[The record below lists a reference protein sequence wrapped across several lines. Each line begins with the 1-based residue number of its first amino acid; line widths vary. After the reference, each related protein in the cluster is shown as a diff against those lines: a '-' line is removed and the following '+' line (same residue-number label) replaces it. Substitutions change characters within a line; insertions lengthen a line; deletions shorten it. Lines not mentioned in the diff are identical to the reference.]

1 MQCNQ
6 KTKQNK
12 TNFPVPALDRRTLP
26 PRPPGALLYQ
36 YSPPQ
41 RANTP
46 ITREC
51 IMPEPP
57 PRAGRGGPGGS
68 TLHPARSPP
77 PLTHVSSFY
86 IKRKKKKKKTTKRK
100 KNPPSLQ
107 SASFL
112 SAVAQLVRERSR
124 GRGRG
129 RGWGT
134 SSLRVQG
141 MSPSSLPLAPAW
153 AQEGE
158 VPAGEK
164 PLEGDPWARLSG
176 HGTPVGRAVGKG
188 KRPPA
193 PSCFLR
199 AGAPGPVVFAGCR
212 DSLPRRGLAQPRAS
226 ASFSFALGPL
236 PPHPQPRGAPTLP
249 QAARTPLP
257 WGPGG
262 IVPSPVLPLGAG
274 SWGWGAEQGGDT
286 RW

>member
-1 MQCNQ
+1 
-6 KTKQNK
+6 
-12 TNFPVPALDRRTLP
+12 
-26 PRPPGALLYQ
+26 
-36 YSPPQ
+36 
-41 RANTP
+41 
-46 ITREC
+46 
-51 IMPEPP
+51 MPEPP

-68 TLHPARSPP
+68 TLHPACSPP
-77 PLTHVSSFY
+77 PLTHVSSFLY
-86 IKRKKKKKKTTKRK
+86 IKGKKRKKKTTKRK

-112 SAVAQLVRERSR
+112 SAVAQLVRERAR
-124 GRGRG
+124 GRGW
-129 RGWGT
+129 GWGT

-141 MSPSSLPLAPAW
+141 TSPSSLPLAPAW

-164 PLEGDPWARLSG
+164 PLQGDPWARLSG

-188 KRPPA
+188 KRPLA

-236 PPHPQPRGAPTLP
+236 PPHPQPRGAPTP
-249 QAARTPLP
+249 P
-257 WGPGG
+257 PGSQD
-262 IVPSPVLPLGAG
+262 PSPVGTWWHRPLPCAAP
-274 SWGWGAEQGGDT
+274 WGWILGLGG
-286 RW
+286 